1 MFANLGSVLERFV
14 VGVDPELGGPEVAAE
29 TFDGP
34 NDAPSFKVEG
44 GAGAFVVED
53 GAVDEGDVADGAVR
67 LLFLERGADAIAA
80 GVTVQAE
87 GTQIVGNDIPA
98 WADQDRRGNEVVEK
112 AVG

>member
-1 MFANLGSVLERFV
+1 MADE
-14 VGVDPELGGPEVAAE
+14 
-29 TFDGP
+29 
-34 NDAPSFKVEG
+34 
-44 GAGAFVVED
+44 ED
-53 GAVDEGDVADGAVR
+53 GADGAVGSF
-67 LLFLERGADAIAA
+67 LLEGRAEAIAA